1 MSATHHTRIT
11 QQNNEN
17 DMDEES
23 LPTLSAALILTSCGI
38 YTNYQRPD
46 SVRTNGLYGNAEKPD
61 GDTTNLGS
69 LPWRDVF
76 TDVRLQALIER
87 GLRNNTDLGRAHL
100 QVEQAEAS
108 LSAANLAF
116 LPSFALAPQ
125 ATLSGVDGGAPS
137 QTYRLPLTA
146 SWQRARTLL
155 LASHAYRQA
164 VQAQVVSGIATY
176 YYTLAMLDEQLKISE
191 ETAANWQK
199 NVETMRALMAA
210 GRYNDAAV
218 SQSEA
223 NWYSVSAS
231 VLSLRQQIRET
242 ENRLAVLLGDSIHA
256 VERGEMD
263 AWQMPAS
270 LSVGLPA
277 SLLAQRP
284 DVMRAEQS
292 LAAAFYAT
300 NAARAAFYPSIT
312 LSGTAGWT
320 SSAGA
325 AITNPSNFIWSAVA
339 SLTQPLF
346 QNGRLRAQLRIARAE
361 QESAALTFRQT
372 LLNAGME
379 VNNALTQVQTY
390 EAKAEYYDKQVAS
403 LERAVKATTLLMEHG
418 SATYLEV
425 LTAQQ
430 SLLAA
435 RLTRLT
441 NRYNEISSVITLY
454 QALGGGAQ

>member
-1 MSATHHTRIT
+1 MKTIWMKRVI
-11 QQNNEN
+11 
-17 DMDEES
+17 
-23 LPTLSAALILTSCGI
+23 LTLAAAALLTGCGI
-38 YTNYQRPD
+38 YTNYHRPD
-46 SVRTNGLYGNAEKPD
+46 SIHTDGLYGDAEKPG
-61 GDTTNLGS
+61 GDTANLGR
-69 LPWRDVF
+69 LPWRDIF
-76 TDVRLQALIER
+76 TDARLQALIEQ

-108 LSAANLAF
+108 LSAANLSF
-116 LPSFALAPQ
+116 LPAFALAPQ
-125 ATLSGVDGGAPS
+125 GTLSSFDGAAPS

-146 SWQRARTLL
+146 SWQLDVFGSLRNARRRSKTLL
-155 LASHAYRQA
+155 EASRAYEQA
-164 VQAQVVSGIATY
+164 VRAQIISGIATY

-242 ENRLAVLLGDSIHA
+242 ENRLAILLGDSIHA
-256 VERGEMD
+256 VERGGMD

-277 SLLAQRP
+277 SLLSQRP

-300 NAARAAFYPSIT
+300 NAARSAFYPSIT

-320 SSAGA
+320 NSGGA
-325 AITNPSNFIWSAVA
+325 IIVNPGKFLWTAVA

-361 QESAALTFRQT
+361 QESATLTFRQT

-390 EAKAEYYDKQVAS
+390 EAKAEYYDKQVAA

-454 QALGGGAQ
+454 QALGGGAE

>member
-1 MSATHHTRIT
+1 MKTIWMKRV
-11 QQNNEN
+11 
-17 DMDEES
+17 

-46 SVRTNGLYGNAEKPD
+46 SVRTDGLYGSAEKPG

-125 ATLSGVDGGAPS
+125 ATLSGVDGAAPS

-146 SWQRARTLL
+146 SWQLDVFGSLRNARQRARTLL
-155 LASHAYRQA
+155 LASQAYRQA

>member
-1 MSATHHTRIT
+1 
-11 QQNNEN
+11 
-17 DMDEES
+17 MDEES
-23 LPTLSAALILTSCGI
+23 P
-38 YTNYQRPD
+38 PD
-46 SVRTNGLYGNAEKPD
+46 SFRSINTDQLRHLHELSTPRQCPHGRPLWQRRKARRRHIE
-61 GDTTNLGS
+61 LG
-69 LPWRDVF
+69 
-76 TDVRLQALIER
+76 QALIER

-125 ATLSGVDGGAPS
+125 ATISGVDGAAPS

-146 SWQRARTLL
+146 SWQLDVFGSLRNARQRARTLL
-155 LASHAYRQA
+155 MASQAYRQA

-284 DVMRAEQS
+284 DVMRAE
-292 LAAAFYAT
+292 
-300 NAARAAFYPSIT
+300 
-312 LSGTAGWT
+312 SGRR
-320 SSAGA
+320 
-325 AITNPSNFIWSAVA
+325 F
-339 SLTQPLF
+339 LC
-346 QNGRLRAQLRIARAE
+346 
-361 QESAALTFRQT
+361 
-372 LLNAGME
+372 
-379 VNNALTQVQTY
+379 
-390 EAKAEYYDKQVAS
+390 D
-403 LERAVKATTLLMEHG
+403 
-418 SATYLEV
+418 
-425 LTAQQ
+425 
-430 SLLAA
+430 
-435 RLTRLT
+435 
-441 NRYNEISSVITLY
+441 
-454 QALGGGAQ
+454 

>member
-1 MSATHHTRIT
+1 M
-11 QQNNEN
+11 
-17 DMDEES
+17 
-23 LPTLSAALILTSCGI
+23 
-38 YTNYQRPD
+38 
-46 SVRTNGLYGNAEKPD
+46 
-61 GDTTNLGS
+61 
-69 LPWRDVF
+69 
-76 TDVRLQALIER
+76 
-87 GLRNNTDLGRAHL
+87 
-100 QVEQAEAS
+100 AS
-108 LSAANLAF
+108 
-116 LPSFALAPQ
+116 Q
-125 ATLSGVDGGAPS
+125 
-137 QTYRLPLTA
+137 
-146 SWQRARTLL
+146 
-155 LASHAYRQA
+155 AYRQA

-454 QALGGGAQ
+454 QTLGGGAQ